1 MSQLKY
7 RAYPLLIATVT
18 ILATTGAAFRVN

>member
-7 RAYPLLIATVT
+7 RAYPLLIVAMTV
-18 ILATTGAAFRVN
+18 LASTGAAFRGN

>member
-18 ILATTGAAFRVN
+18 VLASTGAAFRGN